1 MNLQPKRLRHY
12 SIFPDGRVYNELTDR
27 WLKPTAYNAASHLR
41 GRAPKYYMRVRLF
54 FGGVMSNHLL
64 HRLVA
69 RMFVPN
75 PRPDLFD
82 IVDHING
89 DGLDNRA
96 ENLRWVNQKLNSMR
110 RVRRPRFVE
119 GYGWRITVN
128 YRKNFFPTR
137 EEAQAH
143 AEQRSLADFDREYN
157 RLLNSPIADDDA
169 DAA

>member
-1 MNLQPKRLRHY
+1 
-12 SIFPDGRVYNELTDR
+12 
-27 WLKPTAYNAASHLR
+27 
-41 GRAPKYYMRVRLF
+41 
-54 FGGVMSNHLL
+54 MSNHLL

-96 ENLRWVNQKLNSMR
+96 ENLRWVNQKLNSMS

-128 YRKNFFPTR
+128 YRKIFFPTR
-137 EEAQAH
+137 EEAQAY